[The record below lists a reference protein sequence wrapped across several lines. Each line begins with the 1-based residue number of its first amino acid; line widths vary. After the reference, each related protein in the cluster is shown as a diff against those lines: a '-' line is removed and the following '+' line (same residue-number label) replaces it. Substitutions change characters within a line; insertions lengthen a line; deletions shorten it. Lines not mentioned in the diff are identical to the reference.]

1 MTIRIIEV
9 HDLGDDRLRVRAHVD
24 GSEDPV
30 RDDDGQITGSAP
42 RVCEAFGWMSA
53 MARHYD
59 ADAYQDDGH
68 RCVAP
73 GHGKA
78 RHHCKEPEPRPMT
91 DDERR
96 AYWERLVREQHPEIA
111 EAPAPTLLFAA
122 PSRTIE
128 A

>member
-1 MTIRIIEV
+1 MNIRIIEV
-9 HDLGDDRLRVRAHVD
+9 HDLGDDRLRVRAQVDDADD
-24 GSEDPV
+24 GSDAV
-30 RDDDGQITGSAP
+30 
-42 RVCEAFGWMSA
+42 EAFGWMSA
-53 MARHYD
+53 MERHYD

-78 RHHCKEPEPRPMT
+78 RHHCTEPEPRPMT

-111 EAPAPTLLFAA
+111 EAPALTLLFAA